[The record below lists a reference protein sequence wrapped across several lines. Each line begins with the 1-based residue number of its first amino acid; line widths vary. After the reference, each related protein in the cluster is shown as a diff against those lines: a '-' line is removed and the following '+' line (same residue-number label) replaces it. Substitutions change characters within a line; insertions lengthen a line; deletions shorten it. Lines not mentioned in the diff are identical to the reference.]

1 MNQLGIYVILQQI
14 LKHLHS
20 LWTEILTNHI
30 RFIYMLNWC
39 KNILEDD
46 LEKIETRWSFD
57 GLLMK
62 IYVILTHSVFVDI
75 T

>member
-30 RFIYMLNWC
+30 RFIYMLN
-39 KNILEDD
+39 
-46 LEKIETRWSFD
+46 
-57 GLLMK
+57 
-62 IYVILTHSVFVDI
+62 
-75 T
+75 